1 MRVGNGR
8 QRWRMVIGLW
18 RCWWSDGWRGLR
30 QGHSGSSWWSCWRRW
45 GWGWLRSRCGRDMMD
60 PKHYWIPH
68 APQHDNCHTTPV
80 DNVKDDRMRDSSH
93 VTDPIRI
100 ISYQPT
106 VTAGAGATI
115 NSLHNDITHPAAK
128 NEQMCDSSFVT
139 DPDDIQGSSALNDIH
154 WYEQGRA
161 NVWLQSNH
169 DRPSR
174 DHLCSDKHI
183 KQRHEQQ
190 VQGVQ
195 IQSGLSSLYWL
206 YQHTSFPKTVHYQ
219 LVTAAVFTKYWVLST
234 GESRTGD

>member
-1 MRVGNGR
+1 M
-8 QRWRMVIGLW
+8 WRTTECVIPATW
-18 RCWWSDGWRGLR
+18 
-30 QGHSGSSWWSCWRRW
+30 QTQSGSY
-45 GWGWLRSRCGRDMMD
+45 
-60 PKHYWIPH
+60 H
-68 APQHDNCHTTPV
+68 
-80 DNVKDDRMRDSSH
+80 
-93 VTDPIRI
+93 
-100 ISYQPT
+100 
-106 VTAGAGATI
+106 I
-115 NSLHNDITHPAAK
+115 NQLWQQGPGLLSTLCIMTSHPAAK
-128 NEQMCDSSFVT
+128 NEQMCDSSFMT

-161 NVWLQSNH
+161 NVWFQSNH

-195 IQSGLSSLYWL
+195 IQSGLSSLHWL

-234 GESRTGD
+234 WESRTGD